1 MAIGSHQNFGTQGRY
16 FFSEGSW
23 ACFTERYGGAVGNSL
38 DPQIAFPGLS
48 HNPVFTGSLPQQGR
62 QALSGV
68 KSGLRYVRHS
78 LTVFY
83 CKPLGPDELLI
94 TWCANSQFGCVY
106 AMPIYLALSGTCCP
120 LSTLLATDLQ
130 TSTSSVHFAILVM
143 CEQNFPMIA
152 FFFFPLTF
160 PWAVLAEANLVTAQ
174 NIQIG
179 PSHKDAR
186 SQVNQKYFR

>member
-1 MAIGSHQNFGTQGRY
+1 
-16 FFSEGSW
+16 
-23 ACFTERYGGAVGNSL
+23 
-38 DPQIAFPGLS
+38 
-48 HNPVFTGSLPQQGR
+48 
-62 QALSGV
+62 
-68 KSGLRYVRHS
+68 
-78 LTVFY
+78 
-83 CKPLGPDELLI
+83 
-94 TWCANSQFGCVY
+94 
-106 AMPIYLALSGTCCP
+106 MPIYLALSGTCCP